1 MVRKKK
7 GALKRA
13 WKWLKDYFRAVGKAL
28 GRIGSDNLT
37 ILASGM
43 VYSTLIAIVPCITFL
58 SAFLS
63 ALGGLENFSAV
74 LTDWLIDTFGEAEGT
89 FVMEKLTLFSK
100 NAMSLG
106 IFGLITFIISGSLLA
121 VQIDGIINNIFRTRQ
136 SHGGIKRY
144 GKIIIFIIV
153 LTVFIALS
161 LSLSQSIR
169 QDLYQKIGISTPLDF
184 FQLVMKE
191 GGQYALIFFIFFFL
205 LFFVPNVKVKLSAAL
220 AGSVLGTVVMSI
232 FYEIFTNLII
242 STVKLSVIYGSLAS
256 ILLVLIYFYV
266 VWCIIILMAEVT
278 FIYQFRP
285 EKGEDR
291 EHAMTP
297 EKEMDE
303 ALKVL
308 TETARSFEKGDGGIS
323 SMMLASR
330 AKVTYL
336 RTINY
341 LKTLE
346 KAGLISQLSSSSYI
360 LSRPSGKIML
370 SDVVSA
376 LFSGDTPDDASSSLM
391 LFRKAGLSSLEGKT
405 LSDIL

>member
-1 MVRKKK
+1 MARKK
-7 GALKRA
+7 GTFRRA
-13 WKWLKDYFRAVGKAL
+13 WKWLRDYFRVVGKAI

-63 ALGGLENFSAV
+63 ALGGLESFSSV

-89 FVMEKLTLFSK
+89 FVMEKLTLFSR

-121 VQIDGIINNIFRTRQ
+121 VRIDGIINNIFRTRH
-136 SHGGIKRY
+136 SRGGIRRY

-169 QDLYQKIGISTPLDF
+169 EDLYKTIGVSTPLGF

-205 LFFVPNVKVKLSAAL
+205 LYFVPNVRVKLSAAL

-232 FYEIFTNLII
+232 FYQIFTRLII
-242 STVKLSVIYGSLAS
+242 SSVKLSVIYGSLAS

-285 EKGEDR
+285 EKNEDR

-297 EKEMDE
+297 EKEMNE

-308 TETARSFEKGDGGIS
+308 VEVARSFEKGEGGIAA
-323 SMMLASR
+323 MVLASR
-330 AKVTYL
+330 ARVTYL

-341 LKTLE
+341 IRTLE
-346 KAGLISQLSSSSYI
+346 KAGLVSQLSSSSYI
-360 LSRPSGKIML
+360 LPRPAEKIML

-376 LFSGDTPDDASSSLM
+376 LFSGDTPDDASPSLA
-391 LFRKAGLSSLEGKT
+391 LFRKAGLSSLEGRT
-405 LSDIL
+405 LGDIL

>member
-1 MVRKKK
+1 MARKK

-13 WKWLKDYFRAVGKAL
+13 WKWLKDYFRVVGKAL

-136 SHGGIKRY
+136 SRGGIKRY

-169 QDLYQKIGISTPLDF
+169 QDLYQKIGVSTPLDF

-232 FYEIFTNLII
+232 FYQIFTNLII

-285 EKGEDR
+285 EKDEDR

-308 TETARSFEKGDGGIS
+308 TETARSFEKGEGGIAA
-323 SMMLASR
+323 MVLATR

-360 LSRPSGKIML
+360 LPRPSGKIML

-376 LFSGDTPDDASSSLM
+376 LYAGDAADDDSSPLS

>member
-1 MVRKKK
+1 MARRKR
-7 GALKRA
+7 GASGKV
-13 WKWLKDYFRAVGKAL
+13 WKWLRDYFRVVGKAL

-63 ALGGLENFSAV
+63 ALGGLENFSTV
-74 LTDWLIDTFGEAEGT
+74 LAEWLTDTFGEAEGT

-144 GKIIIFIIV
+144 GKIVIFIIV

-169 QDLYQKIGISTPLDF
+169 QDLYQKIGVSRPLDI

-191 GGQYALIFFIFFFL
+191 GGQYALIFLIFFFL
-205 LFFVPNVKVKLSAAL
+205 LFFVPNVKVRLSAAL

-232 FYEIFTNLII
+232 FYQIFTRLII
-242 STVKLSVIYGSLAS
+242 STVKLSVIYGSLAA

-285 EKGEDR
+285 EKDAER

-297 EKEMDE
+297 SREIDE
-303 ALKVL
+303 ALRVL
-308 TETARSFEKGDGGIS
+308 EEVARSFEKGEGGIQAVV
-323 SMMLASR
+323 LASR
-330 AKVTYL
+330 SGVTYL

-341 LKTLE
+341 IRALE
-346 KAGLISQLSSSSYI
+346 KAGLVTQLSSSSYI
-360 LSRPSGKIML
+360 IVRPAEKITL

-376 LFSGDTPDDASSSLM
+376 LFSGDGEGDESQSVA
-391 LFRKAGLSSLEGKT
+391 LFRQGGLSSLEGRT
-405 LSDIL
+405 LRDIL